1 MSFPIYYPFDD
12 MVFGPLAVKLTTFVF
27 ASLQV
32 WKSRNLVMVL
42 SGNQSVARLQIV
54 GSSHFIYHL
63 YRYRTFYI
71 YLGHQISEIDCKYF
85 RAKLHSSFIVS
96 QLRLWFSRHI
106 NLQDQKGGNC
116 LEGVFYQRLP
126 EIWNSGN
133 ESFINLYA
141 YNKNQKDTPA
151 SVALPLI
158 PLDIIG

>member
-1 MSFPIYYPFDD
+1 

-27 ASLQV
+27 ASLHV

-71 YLGHQISEIDCKYF
+71 YLGHQISKIDCKYF
-85 RAKLHSSFIVS
+85 RTKLHSSFIVS

-106 NLQDQKGGNC
+106 NSQDQKGGNC

-133 ESFINLYA
+133 ESFINLGCLQ
-141 YNKNQKDTPA
+141 QKSKGHPSQCCIA
-151 SVALPLI
+151 SNT
-158 PLDIIG
+158 IG